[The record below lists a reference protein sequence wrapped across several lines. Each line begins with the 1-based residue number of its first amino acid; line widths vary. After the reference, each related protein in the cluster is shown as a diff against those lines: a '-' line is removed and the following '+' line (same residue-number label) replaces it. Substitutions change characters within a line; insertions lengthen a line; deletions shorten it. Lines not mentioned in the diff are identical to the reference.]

1 MPHWMKFIFMQQ
13 VMRMNKAVQL
23 FNQRREKNQKEVAYY
38 SKFIFNGHFVV
49 FLSIAFGA
57 LMLQYSQMVKH
68 LSPHINYHLI
78 IAVALAVL
86 TITNIRTFIRPA
98 DQIFLLNF
106 EQHMNAYFKSAMIR
120 SALIRIVIFVIVA
133 ALFIPLYFN
142 AADSS
147 LIGYICAVILGIVMI
162 IVGIWIRFLMM
173 KLDIE
178 QHLISLLIFLMA
190 LSGIYT
196 SLEGLPFTIIPII
209 VFGIGLV
216 YLLNKNTQQRT
227 VNWHAMIDYE
237 ERLTH
242 QQNKTINMFTDV
254 KGMKDTV
261 KRRRV
266 LDVLLPKHKSK
277 YNQQHMFEFLF
288 IRNFLRSSDALWII
302 IRLILIAAVVMWIV
316 NQEIIAM
323 IIGAFL
329 VYAIVLQTSQF
340 YKQQA
345 FQLWPQVWPV
355 PESLVLTGFK
365 QFMRKLVWLTTIIIA
380 VIYMILYPAHLY
392 YAAVF
397 FLLMLWTMRNVT
409 EKIEKRMKLLKD

>member
-1 MPHWMKFIFMQQ
+1 MPHWTKFIFLQQ

-23 FNQRREKNQKEVAYY
+23 FNQRRAKNHKEVAYY

-78 IAVALAVL
+78 IAVTLAML
-86 TITNIRTFIRPA
+86 TITNIRTFVRPA

-120 SALIRIVIFVIVA
+120 NALIRIVIFAIVA

-142 AADSS
+142 AVAPSVT
-147 LIGYICAVILGIVMI
+147 GFICAIILGLLMI
-162 IVGIWIRFLMM
+162 IIGIRIRFLMM
-173 KLDIE
+173 KLDIA
-178 QHLISLLIFLMA
+178 QHLSSLLIFLMA

-196 SLEGLPFTIIPII
+196 SLEGLPMTIFPII
-209 VFGIGLV
+209 IFGFGLI
-216 YLLNKNTQQRT
+216 YLLIKNTQYRT

-266 LDVLLPKHKSK
+266 LDVLLTKNKTK

-288 IRNFLRSSDALWII
+288 VRNFLRSSDALWII

-355 PESLVLTGFK
+355 PESLVLIGFK
-365 QFMRKLVWLTTIIIA
+365 QFMRKLVCLTTMIIA
-380 VIYMILYPAHLY
+380 VIYIIFYPAHFY
-392 YAAVF
+392 YVAVF

>member
-1 MPHWMKFIFMQQ
+1 
-13 VMRMNKAVQL
+13 MNKAVQL
-23 FNQRREKNQKEVAYY
+23 FNQRRAKNHKAVAYY

-57 LMLQYSQMVKH
+57 LMLQYSQMVKN

-78 IAVALAVL
+78 IALALAVL
-86 TITNIRTFIRPA
+86 IITNIRTFVRPA

-106 EQHMNAYFKSAMIR
+106 EQHMDAYFKSAMMR
-120 SALIRIVIFVIVA
+120 SAIIRIVIFLIAA

-142 AADSS
+142 AAAPSMN
-147 LIGYICAVILGIVMI
+147 GYISAVILGVVLIMA
-162 IVGIWIRFLMM
+162 GIWIRFLMM

-178 QHLISLLIFLMA
+178 QHLISLLIFLMG

-196 SLEGLPFTIIPII
+196 ALEGLPITVIPII
-209 VFGIGLV
+209 LFALGLI
-216 YLLNKNTQQRT
+216 YLLNKNTQYRT
-227 VNWHAMIDYE
+227 VNWQTMIEYE

-254 KGMKDTV
+254 KGMKDIV

-266 LDVLLPKHKSK
+266 LDVLLSQNKSK

-302 IRLILIAAVVMWIV
+302 IRLIIIAAVVMWIV
-316 NQEIIAM
+316 NQEVIAM

-355 PESLVLTGFK
+355 PESLVLKGFR
-365 QFMRKLVWLTTIIIA
+365 QFMRKLVWLTTIII
-380 VIYMILYPAHLY
+380 VTVYIIFYPAHFY
-392 YAAVF
+392 YAAAF
-397 FLLMLWTMRNVT
+397 ILLMLWTMHNVT